1 MVRGINSSSGI
12 KPGARGETELH
23 LFKLLIDFEG
33 IELEGELVKPQGS
46 LVIERPKATFNPFI
60 TVRKDFDQEMM
71 DSIKEIK

>member
-1 MVRGINSSSGI
+1 MFLLLFMNLALADDTRDVVY
-12 KPGARGETELH
+12 KKETV
-23 LFKLLIDFEG
+23 IDFEG